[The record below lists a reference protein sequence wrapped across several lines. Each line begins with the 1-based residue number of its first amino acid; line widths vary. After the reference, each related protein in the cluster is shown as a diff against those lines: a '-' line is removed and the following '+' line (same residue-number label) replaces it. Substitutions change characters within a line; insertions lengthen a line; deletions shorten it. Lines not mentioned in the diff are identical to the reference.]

1 MGQYFR
7 PIILKE
13 KENSEQAEQVIAWMY
28 SHNYGN
34 GLKLMEHSWLKND
47 FVNTFES
54 LLAPN
59 AEYHKSRVVWAGDYA
74 EDEENITLKDDEGKE
89 YNPNLYSLCNDENE
103 IKPNSIKVDEATY
116 YRYILNHTKNEYVD
130 KDKIVVVDGR
140 QVHPLPLLTSE
151 GNGQGGG
158 DYFAEPDQH
167 LVGAW
172 ARDVIS
178 VQTTIP
184 NGFNELIVKFA
195 E

>member
-1 MGQYFR
+1 MGQYFH

-59 AEYHKSRVVWAGDYA
+59 AEYYKSRVIWAGDYA

-103 IKPNSIKVDEATY
+103 ITPNLIKVDNATY

-151 GNGQGGG
+151 GNQSGGG
-158 DYFAEPDQH
+158 DYYGKDEKN
-167 LVGAW
+167 LVGSW

>member
-74 EDEENITLKDDEGKE
+74 EDEENITLKDEEGKE

-103 IKPNSIKVDEATY
+103 ITPNLIKVDNATY

-151 GNGQGGG
+151 GNQSGGG
-158 DYFAEPDQH
+158 DYYGKDEKN
-167 LVGAW
+167 LVGSW

-178 VQTTIP
+178 VQTTKP
-184 NGFNELIVKFA
+184 KGFNELIVKFA

>member
-1 MGQYFR
+1 MGQYFH

-74 EDEENITLKDDEGKE
+74 EDEENITLKDEEGKE

-103 IKPNSIKVDEATY
+103 ITPNLIKVDNATY

-151 GNGQGGG
+151 GNQSGGG
-158 DYFAEPDQH
+158 DYYGKDEKN
-167 LVGAW
+167 LVGSW